1 MYNYGW
7 FTLRFEKTKTTKFC
21 KAIVLQFK
29 KEKERERERERAW
42 ELFIFWNALFQHTFF
57 FSLNKFLR
65 AVLGLQ
71 RNWEGRTEISHVL
84 LASAHAWSPQESASL
99 TNISRLFFFFSKDEL
114 TWTWYNYSK
123 SIFYLRVHSWCCTL
137 YGLGQMYKDICLSL

>member
-1 MYNYGW
+1 MADSHWG
-7 FTLRFEKTKTTKFC
+7 L
-21 KAIVLQFK
+21 K
-29 KEKERERERERAW
+29 KQKQQSSVKQLFFNLKKKKRERERERAW

-99 TNISRLFFFFSKDEL
+99 TNISRLFFFLARMNLLGHDIITQSPYFTSEFTLDV
-114 TWTWYNYSK
+114 
-123 SIFYLRVHSWCCTL
+123 VHSMDLDKCIKT
-137 YGLGQMYKDICLSL
+137 YVYHYNVI

>member
-1 MYNYGW
+1 MADSHWG
-7 FTLRFEKTKTTKFC
+7 L
-21 KAIVLQFK
+21 K
-29 KEKERERERERAW
+29 KQKQQSSVKQLFFNLKKKKRERERAC
-42 ELFIFWNALFQHTFF
+42 LGAIYLLKCFISTHFF

-99 TNISRLFFFFSKDEL
+99 TNISRLFFFFSKNEL